1 MLIKIRFRRVNP
13 EYSQEY
19 ADFHNGGKECMQ
31 NPKFDWVYES
41 KVDNIESISLDPIQD
56 YPVFFENDSGDQ
68 KEFTFSNMCVFNCF
82 GEGHGPLFTWAISRS
97 ALAVMPEK
105 RPLRNFTNHNKNTIT
120 QYFDVR
126 PDVELVEIRPGL
138 YVSIEEVPSELI
150 SQL

>member
-56 YPVFFENDSGDQ
+56 YPVVFENDNGDK

-82 GEGHGPLFTWAISRS
+82 REDHGPLFAWAISRS
-97 ALAVMPEK
+97 ALAVMPER
-105 RPLRNFTNHNKNTIT
+105 RPLRNFTNHDKKTIT
-120 QYFDVR
+120 QYFDIKS
-126 PDVELVEIRPGL
+126 DVELVHLGSGL
-138 YVSIEEVPSELI
+138 YVSKEEVPNEFNP
-150 SQL
+150 QL